1 MVLEKALKVSFCF
14 QNGQAANQPKGD
26 IEQNPFN
33 DIEMTK
39 WYSPIIFYLG
49 HATSDWSNF
58 GIVNLSSTWQPIPC
72 PP

>member
-1 MVLEKALKVSFCF
+1 MVLEKAFKVSFCF
-14 QNGQAANQPKGD
+14 QKGLAVNQQKGV
-26 IEQNPFN
+26 IEQIPFN
-33 DIEMTK
+33 YNEMTK

-58 GIVNLSSTWQPIPC
+58 GVVNLSSTWQPIPC